1 MFEGNT
7 IMKTPDLIILYV
19 RDVPAS
25 LALYSALLGTKAV
38 DSTPGFALLP
48 FREGVMLGLWQAS
61 AVKPAPTTIPGG
73 FELCLHA
80 ADEAALRARFAEWQA
95 RPELS
100 LEEAPV
106 QRDFGLSFVM
116 RDPDGNRLR
125 MLLPPVREA
134 AA

>member
-1 MFEGNT
+1 
-7 IMKTPDLIILYV
+7 MKTPDLIILYV

-25 LALYSALLGTKAV
+25 QALYAALLGAQPV
-38 DSTPGFALLP
+38 ESTPGFALLP

-61 AVKPAPTTIPGG
+61 AVKPAPSSLPGG
-73 FELCLHA
+73 FELCLHV
-80 ADEAALRARFAEWQA
+80 ADEAALQARFADWQA

-100 LEEAPV
+100 VEEEPV
-106 QRDFGLSFVM
+106 QREFGLSFVM